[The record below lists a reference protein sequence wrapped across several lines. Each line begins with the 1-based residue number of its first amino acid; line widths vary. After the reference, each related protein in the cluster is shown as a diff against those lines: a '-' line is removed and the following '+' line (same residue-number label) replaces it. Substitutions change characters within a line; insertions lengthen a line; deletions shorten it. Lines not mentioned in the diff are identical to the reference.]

1 MAITD
6 PAVII
11 VNDKY
16 AKSVDLANGA
26 AQRATAAAQAF
37 NAAIYAPPTI
47 SVQWQTLAAPNL
59 PQIPNAPPATD

>member
-16 AKSVDLANGA
+16 AKSVQLADA
-26 AQRATAAAQAF
+26 ASSRLSSAAQAF
-37 NAAIYAPPTI
+37 NSAVYSPAQIRDRK
-47 SVQWQTLAAPNL
+47 SVV
-59 PQIPNAPPATD
+59 